1 MTKSKALKLL
11 KQRLEKE
18 DTVLINL
25 YDAYKK
31 ELRYNQ
37 KIVETR
43 GKSGFSQ
50 DLRDFIVEQ
59 VKISDLIKNL
69 EKEETKLQDLA
80 VDIKKIA
87 DKKCYMP
94 ELRIS
99 LTYQVL
105 VKEIDKI
112 KKPMFV
118 PMYIPKSVNELDDF
132 MDNPENKKILD
143 DYKHTLKRM
152 FDYIN
157 ITTDAFTRENPM
169 FR

>member
-25 YDAYKK
+25 YDIYKK

-43 GKSGFSQ
+43 GECHFSQ

-69 EKEETKLQDLA
+69 EKEETKLQDIV
-80 VDIKKIA
+80 VDVKKIA
-87 DKKCYMP
+87 DEKCYMP

-105 VKEIDKI
+105 VKEIEKI
-112 KKPMFV
+112 KNPMFV
-118 PMYIPKSVNELDDF
+118 PMYIVESVNELDDF
-132 MDNPENKKILD
+132 MHNPENKKIID
-143 DYKHTLKRM
+143 DYKYTLKKM
-152 FDYIN
+152 FDGYMHIA
-157 ITTDAFTRENPM
+157 TDAFTRVHC
-169 FR
+169 

>member
-11 KQRLEKE
+11 KQRLEKD

-25 YDAYKK
+25 YDVYKK

-43 GKSGFSQ
+43 GECNFCQ

-59 VKISDLIKNL
+59 VKISDLIKGL
-69 EKEETKLQDLA
+69 EKEETKLQDTA
-80 VDIKKIA
+80 IDIEKIA
-87 DKKCYMP
+87 ESKCYMP

-105 VKEIDKI
+105 VKEIEKI

-118 PMYIPKSVNELDDF
+118 PMYIPKSVNELDEF

-143 DYKHTLKRM
+143 AHEYAIKKILNG
-152 FDYIN
+152 YIASA
-157 ITTDAFTRENPM
+157 TSAFTKVYC
-169 FR
+169 